1 MEEFLNHNQMYIVL
15 IIVLLIWGGILG
27 YLFRLDKK
35 ITTLEKQLKKD

>member
-1 MEEFLNHNQMYIVL
+1 MEEFLSHNQMYIVL

-35 ITTLEKQLKKD
+35 ITNLEKQFKKD